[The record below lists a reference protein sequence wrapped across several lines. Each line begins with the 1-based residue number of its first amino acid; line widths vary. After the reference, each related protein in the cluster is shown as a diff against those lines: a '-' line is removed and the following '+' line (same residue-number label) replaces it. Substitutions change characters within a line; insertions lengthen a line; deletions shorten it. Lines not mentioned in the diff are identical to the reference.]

1 MKLESKDCPTAVRM
15 AVHSDIGLK
24 PDGASLLNP
33 TNSVFRALS
42 RLFDP
47 EAKNE

>member
-1 MKLESKDCPTAVRM
+1 MKLESKDCST

-24 PDGASLLNP
+24 PDGASVLNP